1 MNLRTMTL
9 QELAPAPYNPRTI
22 TDDAL
27 SGLRASVQRF
37 GLVEPIV
44 WNERSAR
51 IVGGH
56 QRLKVL
62 QQMGEQET
70 QVVVVDLDETDEKAL
85 NLALNNPAIAG
96 EFTPA
101 VHELLAELRAA
112 APELHELLRFGDLE
126 AATRNLLK
134 ELEARAGE
142 TDPDDVPEPPE
153 VPVTQEGDLI
163 ILGDHRLVCGDSAD
177 PAVLD
182 RLMDGHKAALY
193 ATDPPYGVGYDGT
206 NNRTRSSTSRDAH
219 SCSPH
224 PQNLHDKERGRARGS
239 QNRDWTDDYEDLD
252 AWDHFESGEAF
263 TRFLTEVFTLA
274 ARHVA
279 QNAAWYC
286 WHASATRDQFM
297 AAWAAAGIRFHQDV
311 IWVKPTHVL
320 GFAMWNYR
328 SEPCLMGWRQG
339 HKPAALPVAD
349 EASNVWEV
357 DWEGKGRCTD
367 GVHPTQKPVR
377 LFELPILKHT
387 RLGDICLET
396 FAGSGSQLIAAE
408 RLSRRCF
415 AVERNPRFCD
425 VIVQRWE
432 RFTGLKV
439 VRENGKELSLSGR
452 SSAAT
457 PAREINHAQGQDGGD

>member
-206 NNRTRSSTSRDAH
+206 N
-219 SCSPH
+219 H
-224 PQNLHDKERGRARGS
+224 PQNLRDKERGRARGS
-239 QNRDWTDDYEDLD
+239 QNRDWTDDYDDLD
-252 AWDHFESGEAF
+252 AWDHFESEEQF
-263 TRFLTEVFTLA
+263 TRFLASVFTLA
-274 ARHVA
+274 TGHV
-279 QNAAWYC
+279 QPNAAWYC
-286 WHASATRDQFM
+286 WHASATRHQFM

-311 IWVKPTHVL
+311 IWVKPAHVL

-396 FAGSGSQLIAAE
+396 FAGSGSQVIAAE
-408 RLSRRCF
+408 RHSRRCF

-432 RFTGLKV
+432 LFTGRKASRPDIQV
-439 VRENGKELSLSGR
+439 VGAGCR
-452 SSAAT
+452 SSVVTSAT
-457 PAREINHAQGQDGGD
+457 GSSHAQDQGGSDRADQEGSGHQPTIDS

>member
-1 MNLRTMTL
+1 
-9 QELAPAPYNPRTI
+9 
-22 TDDAL
+22 
-27 SGLRASVQRF
+27 
-37 GLVEPIV
+37 
-44 WNERSAR
+44 
-51 IVGGH
+51 
-56 QRLKVL
+56 VL
-62 QQMGEQET
+62 QQLGEQET

-206 NNRTRSSTSRDAH
+206 NH
-219 SCSPH
+219 
-224 PQNLHDKERGRARGS
+224 KEF
-239 QNRDWTDDYEDLD
+239 RDWSSEYQDIN
-252 AWDHFESGEAF
+252 AWDHFAGQTEFEQ
-263 TRFLTEVFTLA
+263 FLAAVFTNA

-279 QNAAWYC
+279 IDAAWYC
-286 WHASATRDQFM
+286 WHASSTRAQFM
-297 AAWAAAGIRFHQDV
+297 AAWIAAGIRYHQDIV
-311 IWVKPTHVL
+311 WVKPAPVL
-320 GFAMWNYR
+320 GYLMWNYR

-425 VIVQRWE
+425 VIVERWE

-439 VRENGKELSLSGR
+439 IRENGKALSLSGR